1 MHSPVSLL
9 VNTKADKA
17 AEADQILVASILAGE
32 PHAFRELIDR
42 TEKLVAQFVFKMIP
56 AAAERKDIAQE
67 VYLKVHQNLPG
78 FRFQSKLSTWI
89 GQITYNTCLH
99 YLEKKRP
106 VLLEHFFYD
115 TPKEP
120 GDGIA
125 FRREPGENETENKW
139 YERELKGIIEGAV
152 SQLPPLYQ
160 TLIGLYYQ
168 EELSLSEICEIT
180 GLPDGT
186 VKAYLFRARKQLKVI
201 LLKPQKRQLL

>member
-1 MHSPVSLL
+1 M
-9 VNTKADKA
+9 NTKAA
-17 AEADQILVASILAGE
+17 EVTEADRILVSRILAGRPE
-32 PHAFRELIDR
+32 AFRELIAN

-56 AAAERKDIAQE
+56 IAADRKDIAQD

-106 VLLEHFFYD
+106 VLLEQFFD
-115 TPKEP
+115 DPDMEP
-120 GDGIA
+120 GDRIA
-125 FRREPGENETENKW
+125 YQSESGENETENKLN
-139 YERELKGIIEGAV
+139 ERELKGTIDGAV

-168 EELSLSEICEIT
+168 QELSLSEICEIT
-180 GLPDGT
+180 SLPEGT

-201 LLKPQKRQLL
+201 LLKLQKRQQL

>member
-1 MHSPVSLL
+1 M
-9 VNTKADKA
+9 NTKAA
-17 AEADQILVASILAGE
+17 EVTEADRILVSRILAGQPE
-32 PHAFRELIDR
+32 AFRELIAN

-56 AAAERKDIAQE
+56 IAADRKDIAQD

-106 VLLEHFFYD
+106 VLLEHFFD
-115 TPKEP
+115 DSDMEP
-120 GDGIA
+120 RDRIA
-125 FRREPGENETENKW
+125 YQSESEENETENKLN
-139 YERELKGIIEGAV
+139 ERELKGTIDGAV

-168 EELSLSEICEIT
+168 QELSLSEISEIT
-180 GLPDGT
+180 SLPEGT

-201 LLKPQKRQLL
+201 LLKLQKRQQL